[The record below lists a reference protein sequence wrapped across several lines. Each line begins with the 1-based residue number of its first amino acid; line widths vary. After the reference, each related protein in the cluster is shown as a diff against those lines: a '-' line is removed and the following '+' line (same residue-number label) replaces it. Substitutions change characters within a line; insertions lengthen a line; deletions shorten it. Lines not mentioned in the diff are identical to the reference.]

1 MTPEERIFLRDFFR
15 QVSDQPLDPE
25 DDRYVRLYDDPE
37 IVGDDPVDLMARA
50 IEWTPGGSV
59 QLLSGFR
66 GAGKSTELMRLKQRL
81 EKSDYLV
88 FRFDIRD
95 YINTSVPVDISDF
108 LMTISGGFSDAIV
121 QSGCLGDQLSHE
133 HYWERLIGFLK
144 KIKVEDLSV
153 AFDAGVVSIQSNLKS
168 DPSFKQLLQ
177 KRMTGHLGA
186 LVDDVREFF
195 EICINALKKRHGNDR
210 EIVLLVD
217 SFEHFRGTLANAQAV
232 QGSVEGL
239 FVSHSERLHLPH
251 LHVVYTV
258 PPYLKVRYSN
268 LGSLYEP
275 GGVHVLPAFKLQ
287 KKDGTYLQE
296 GYDAMERVVGAR
308 GDWERLLGGRS
319 ALDRLIQYSGGH
331 LRDLLR
337 LMAEVLRRAR
347 NLPVPENTV
356 TAAIDQLRTEF
367 LPIADADARWLAEIA
382 RTHQTALESTENL
395 PDLARFFDTHL
406 ALCYRN
412 GDEWYDVHPLIS
424 EHVTSQA
431 KEARRRG

>member
-1 MTPEERIFLRDFFR
+1 
-15 QVSDQPLDPE
+15 
-25 DDRYVRLYDDPE
+25 
-37 IVGDDPVDLMARA
+37 
-50 IEWTPGGSV
+50 
-59 QLLSGFR
+59 
-66 GAGKSTELMRLKQRL
+66 MRLKQRL

-95 YINTSVPVDISDF
+95 YINTSMPVDISDF

-133 HYWERLIGFLK
+133 HYWDRLIGFLK

-153 AFDAGVVSIQSNLKS
+153 ALDAGVVSIQSNLKS
-168 DPSFKQLLQ
+168 DPSFRQLLQ
-177 KRMTGHLGA
+177 ERMTGHLGA
-186 LVDDVREFF
+186 LVNDVREFF

-347 NLPVPENTV
+347 DLPVPENTV

-431 KEARRRG
+431 EEARRRG